1 MNTAGETMSSI
12 VLLSTNSPMG
22 VIGKTKH
29 KLKFF
34 FGDLQSSM
42 WRGVLFEG
50 HVLFMSK
57 DSKIEHII
65 RQPQAAETNWVIVKN
80 DKLESYTYSKSTDW
94 NSK

>member
-12 VLLSTNSPMG
+12 VLLSTDSPMG

-57 DSKIEHII
+57 DSKIEHKM
-65 RQPQAAETNWVIVKN
+65 RQPHAAETDWLIVKTE
-80 DKLESYTYSKSTDW
+80 KLENVSKY
-94 NSK
+94 KK